1 MQENNV
7 SICSVFHETPQ
18 EWTNPI
24 PSSLFSQIPQ
34 QLLDLIKQLTMKKR
48 RVGFFFFPFFA
59 RFWFP
64 EEWISIQELICGQ
77 QEDDLIGCW
86 RS

>member
-48 RVGFFFFPFFA
+48 RVVVFFFFLFLQDFDSLKSE
-59 RFWFP
+59 FL
-64 EEWISIQELICGQ
+64 S
-77 QEDDLIGCW
+77 